1 MRNVSTQQIQ
11 IDKTGIQIDETVTWR
26 YQIHNTTAKLSR
38 ANAVLSKIRHSKD
51 FKTLKSIYHVI
62 SESHFK
68 TREAVTRRGF

>member
-26 YQIHNTTAKLSR
+26 YQIHNATAKLSR

-68 TREAVTRRGF
+68 TREAVTQRGF

>member
-11 IDKTGIQIDETVTWR
+11 IDKTGIQTDETVTWR

-68 TREAVTRRGF
+68 TREAVTQRGF